1 MGSRGSLLMPA
12 PPRPSTTAPDDA
24 APPADRPESSVSLS
38 RAAVLDAPKPPASD
52 EWDVDLGATLSGER
66 LAMPDPG
73 LADTVRP
80 PPLEKPPPVPPIP
93 RPPPAPTGADALKR
107 SSSALPA
114 VTPGSFEPSAGRRS
128 SPGFPA
134 PTGVDALKRSSS
146 ALPAVTPGSL
156 DPSAGRRS
164 SPNFTLPREPAHEG
178 RSSAPPRISSPDQ
191 PPPADRFS
199 VPSPTA
205 SSSGPIIYVP
215 TDVIAGKYRLL
226 RIIGQG
232 GMGAVWIAKNL
243 ALEVDVALKLI
254 RRDRATE
261 EASKR
266 LLTEARA
273 AAKLDH
279 PGIVRVFDFGVTEI
293 GDPYLVMELLNGES
307 FGAVLA
313 RKKRLAPGVAVQT
326 LLPVAAA
333 LAAAHGKGI
342 VHRDLKPDNVML
354 ASDESGKLVPKVLDF
369 GIARVLRDDVERHV
383 TVAGEVLG
391 SPDYMSPEQA
401 RGELNIDHRTDVW
414 TFAVL
419 LYETITGKRPFDGP
433 NYNALIAAIITA
445 TPQTT
450 LALGAGDAALWA
462 IIERGLTK
470 DSAARWQSMRDMGAA
485 LASWAVERGIEND
498 ISGLSIRSEWL
509 APRMRRLLTVQPADT
524 VELPEGR
531 PVPRAVQ
538 PTVPEPP
545 AQAPREAAEAEW
557 KNLRGGPSRV
567 WIALAAVAV
576 LGGGALLGRALMSGD
591 EAPAGASS
599 AAPTAAPEAPPSSP
613 QATAPSAA
621 PSAAPQA
628 TRPASTSPTTKT
640 TPTTPAVRT
649 GPQRPKA
656 PPVPKNIQF

>member
-1 MGSRGSLLMPA
+1 MPA

-24 APPADRPESSVSLS
+24 ATPPDRPESSVSLS
-38 RAAVLDAPKPPASD
+38 RAAVLDAPKPPAAD

-66 LAMPDPG
+66 LALPDPG

-93 RPPPAPTGADALKR
+93 RAPPPPAPMGGAEAL
-107 SSSALPA
+107 
-114 VTPGSFEPSAGRRS
+114 E
-128 SPGFPA
+128 
-134 PTGVDALKRSSS
+134 RSSS

-156 DPSAGRRS
+156 GSSAGRRS
-164 SPNFTLPREPAHEG
+164 SPSFPAAVGLEALKRSSSALPAVTAPMPSGSLDPSAVRRSSPHFPPPLEPPPEG
-178 RSSAPPRISSPDQ
+178 RSSAPPRISSPAFGSD
-191 PPPADRFS
+191 PPAERFS
-199 VPSPTA
+199 APSPTA
-205 SSSGPIIYVP
+205 SSSGPIVYVP
-215 TDVIAGKYRLL
+215 TDVIAGKYRLV

-232 GMGAVWIAKNL
+232 GMGAVWLARNL
-243 ALEVDVALKLI
+243 ALDVDVALKLI
-254 RRDRATE
+254 RRDRATD

-273 AAKLDH
+273 AARLDH

-307 FGAVLA
+307 LGAVLA
-313 RKKRLAPGVAVQT
+313 RKKRLAPGIAVQT

-333 LAAAHGKGI
+333 LAAAHQKGI

-462 IIERGLTK
+462 IIERGLSK

-485 LASWAVERGIEND
+485 LASWAVERAIDND
-498 ISGLSIRSEWL
+498 IAGLSIRNEWL
-509 APRMRRLLTVQPADT
+509 SPRMRRLLTVQPAEPG
-524 VELPEGR
+524 ELSEK
-531 PVPRAVQ
+531 PVPRAVAL
-538 PTVPEPP
+538 TVPEPP
-545 AQAPREAAEAEW
+545 GQAPREEAEW
-557 KNLRGGPSRV
+557 KNLRGGPRRAQ
-567 WIALAAVAV
+567 WIALAAVVVLAV
-576 LGGGALLGRALMSGD
+576 GALLGRALVSRD
-591 EAPAGASS
+591 EAPAGAAS
-599 AAPTAAPEAPPSSP
+599 AAPTTAPEAPAAAT
-613 QATAPSAA
+613 QAIAPSAA

-640 TPTTPAVRT
+640 TPATPTVRS
-649 GPQRPKA
+649 GPQRTKA
-656 PPVPKNIQF
+656 PPVPRNIQF